1 MAAPKKVIKGNLIS
15 IKDATLS
22 TTTELKLEVDPAK
35 LKSFATDDIYI
46 ELDLA
51 TENNYSI
58 ELPEIAGLGGFL
70 NSNIYITDVSG
81 LIKNAFKLTI
91 KVADGSTDTI
101 GGFTEIVITNRF
113 GGMYITP
120 LSATQWGTFY
130 TNNQSSLEASVP
142 VDAELP
148 IFKPRP

>member
-15 IKDATLS
+15 IQDATLA
-22 TTTELKLEVDPAK
+22 TTTELKLEVDATK

-58 ELPEIAGLGGFL
+58 ELPAIASLGGFL

-81 LIKNAFKLTI
+81 LIKSAFKLTI
-91 KVADGSTDTI
+91 TVADGSTDTI
-101 GGFTEIVITNRF
+101 GGFEEILITNRF

-120 LSATQWGTFY
+120 LSSSQWGTFY
-130 TNNQSSLEASVP
+130 TNNQSVLEASIPVDGEVP
-142 VDAELP
+142 V
-148 IFKPRP
+148 FKPKP